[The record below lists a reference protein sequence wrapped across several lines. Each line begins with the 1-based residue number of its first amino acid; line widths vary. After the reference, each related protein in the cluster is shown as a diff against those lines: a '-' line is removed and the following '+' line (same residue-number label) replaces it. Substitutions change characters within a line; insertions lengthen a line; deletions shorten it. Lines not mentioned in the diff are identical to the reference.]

1 MNKTFFTIILLLGLS
16 LSYISAQP
24 FFDKKGMESASIG
37 YVVKNLK
44 TGTIIHQ
51 HNALLSLTP
60 ASATKLI
67 TTATALE
74 ILGKDFTFKTYIEYD
89 GVLSN
94 GILKG
99 NLYIRGGGD
108 PTLGSYKM
116 GDPRF
121 MLSWA
126 KIIKNAGIKEI
137 TGAVIAD
144 VSLFDQEGVSP
155 KWLWEDIANY
165 YAPPIFALS
174 IFDNTCRVTLSSAAE
189 GSVPRIISHK
199 PFIED
204 MTLHNHL
211 VVKNIRF
218 DSAYFYGSPL
228 SSERYLFG
236 AVPINKK
243 EFIIKGDI
251 PNLPMFFAKEM
262 DKNLRNIGV
271 KIAKQ
276 PQVLF
281 KKENVN
287 RKVIYCHN
295 SPRLSRIIKE
305 INVKSNNVYAE
316 HLFKYLSL
324 QKNKVAQSAVAIG
337 VIKSFWKQKGLNVE
351 SLFLQDGSGL
361 SPKNKI
367 SAHFFVDLLCYM
379 RKSKNFDAFYNS
391 LPIAGE
397 SGTIRQFLSGTSLAG
412 SVKAKS
418 GSFDMVQCY
427 AGYMSDK
434 YAFAVLTN
442 NFYCSRREIVREI
455 EKLLTQ
461 SIR

>member
-1 MNKTFFTIILLLGLS
+1 MKKTFITITLLFFVSAGF
-16 LSYISAQP
+16 AQP
-24 FFDKKGMESASIG
+24 FFNKKGMESASIG

-44 TGTIIHQ
+44 TGSIVHQ
-51 HNALLSLTP
+51 RNNLLSFTP
-60 ASATKLI
+60 ASVTKLI

-89 GVLSN
+89 GELTNGVLN
-94 GILKG
+94 G

-137 TGAVIAD
+137 RGTVIAD
-144 VSLFDQEGVSP
+144 ISLYDQEGVSP

-165 YAPPIFALS
+165 YAPAIFALS
-174 IFDNTCRVTLSSAAE
+174 IFDNTCRVTLRSGAE
-189 GSVPRIISHK
+189 GSIPEIISHK

-204 MTLHNHL
+204 MNLHNHL
-211 VVKNIRF
+211 VVKNIKS

-228 SSERYLFG
+228 SNERYLFG

-251 PNLPMFFAKEM
+251 PNLPLFFAKEM
-262 DKNLRNIGV
+262 DKNLRNIGI
-271 KIAKQ
+271 KITQQ

-281 KKENVN
+281 KKEEKK
-287 RKVIYCHN
+287 RKTIYCHH
-295 SPRLSRIIKE
+295 SPKLSRIIQE

-324 QKNKVAQSAVAIG
+324 QKNSIAHSAVSIG
-337 VIKSFWKQKGLNVE
+337 VVKYFWKQKGLNVE

-367 SAHFFVDLLCYM
+367 SAQFFVDLLSYM
-379 RKSKNFDAFYNS
+379 RLSKNFETFYNS

-397 SGTIRQFLSGTSLAG
+397 SGTIRQFLSGTSLSG

-427 AGYMSDK
+427 AGYLSDQ

-442 NFYCSRREIVREI
+442 NFYCPRREIVREI
-455 EKLLTQ
+455 ERLLTQ

>member
-1 MNKTFFTIILLLGLS
+1 MKKFFFTTLLFS
-16 LSYISAQP
+16 FIVSNIVAQP
-24 FFDKKGMESASIG
+24 FFNKKGMESASIA

-44 TGTIIHQ
+44 TGNIVHQ
-51 HNALLSLTP
+51 QNNLLSFTP
-60 ASATKLI
+60 ASVTKLI

-89 GVLSN
+89 GVIEN
-94 GILKG
+94 GTLKG

-121 MLSWA
+121 MQSWA
-126 KIIKNAGIKEI
+126 KIIKSAGINAI
-137 TGAVIAD
+137 TGAIVAD
-144 VSLFDQEGVSP
+144 VSLYDQEGVSP

-165 YAPPIFALS
+165 YAPSIFALS
-174 IFDNTCRVTLSSAAE
+174 IYDNTCRVMLRSGAE
-189 GSVPRIISHK
+189 GSAPEVISHK

-204 MTLHNHL
+204 MILHNHL
-211 VVKNIRF
+211 VVKNIKS

-228 SSERYLFG
+228 SNERYLFG

-262 DKNLRNIGV
+262 DKNLRNIGI
-271 KIAKQ
+271 KIAQQ
-276 PQVLF
+276 PKVLF
-281 KKENVN
+281 KKENTN
-287 RKVIYCHN
+287 RKVIHCQH
-295 SPRLSRIIKE
+295 SPKLSRIIQE

-324 QKNKVAQSAVAIG
+324 QKNNVAHSAVSIG
-337 VIKSFWKQKGLNVE
+337 VVKSFWKQKGLNTE

-367 SAHFFVDLLCYM
+367 SAQFFVDLLCYM
-379 RKSKNFDAFYNS
+379 RRSENFEAFYNS
-391 LPIAGE
+391 LPVAGE
-397 SGTIRQFLSGTSLAG
+397 SGTIRQFLSGTALSG
-412 SVKAKS
+412 NVKAKS

-427 AGYMSDK
+427 AGYMSDS

-442 NFYCSRREIVREI
+442 NFYCPRREIVREI
-455 EKLLTQ
+455 ERLLTQ

>member
-1 MNKTFFTIILLLGLS
+1 MRKFFFTTLFFSFFVSS
-16 LSYISAQP
+16 LIAQP
-24 FFDKKGMESASIG
+24 FFDKKGMESASIA

-44 TGTIIHQ
+44 TGKIVHQ
-51 HNALLSLTP
+51 QNCLLSFTP
-60 ASATKLI
+60 ASVTKLI

-89 GVLSN
+89 GVIEN
-94 GILKG
+94 GTLKG

-121 MLSWA
+121 MQSWA
-126 KIIKNAGIKEI
+126 KIIKSAGINTI
-137 TGAVIAD
+137 TGAVVAD
-144 VSLFDQEGVSP
+144 VSLYDQEGVSP

-165 YAPPIFALS
+165 YAPSIFALS
-174 IFDNTCRVTLSSAAE
+174 IYDNTCRVMLRSGGE
-189 GSVPRIISHK
+189 GTSPEVISHK

-204 MTLHNHL
+204 MSLHNHL
-211 VVKNIRF
+211 VVKNIKS

-228 SSERYLFG
+228 SNERYLFG

-262 DKNLRNIGV
+262 DKNLRNIGI
-271 KIAKQ
+271 KITQQ
-276 PQVLF
+276 PKVLF
-281 KKENVN
+281 KKGNTN
-287 RKVIYCHN
+287 RKVIHCQH
-295 SPRLSRIIKE
+295 SPKLSRIIQE

-324 QKNKVAQSAVAIG
+324 QKNSVAHSAVSIG
-337 VIKSFWKQKGLNVE
+337 VIKSFWKQKGLNTE

-367 SAHFFVDLLCYM
+367 SAQFFVDLLCYM
-379 RKSKNFDAFYNS
+379 STSKNFETFYNS
-391 LPIAGE
+391 LPVAGE
-397 SGTIRQFLSGTSLAG
+397 SGTIRQFLSGTSLSG

-427 AGYMSDK
+427 AGYMSDQ

-442 NFYCSRREIVREI
+442 NFYCSRKEIVREI
-455 EKLLTQ
+455 ERLLTQ